1 MVVGGEHWS
10 MLMCWTVRKQLS
22 TVKKIVQC
30 PGRAGRTMTGCCVQE
45 IMLLILSMSVSIATG
60 NTAGE
65 RTLTN
70 DDRRRLFE
78 AENFVYSWTG
88 PNALAR
94 SALVERQERL
104 QYNCEEIL
112 NDVGTVDEV
121 SDPESFR
128 NILVD
133 EQHDLLYCYVP
144 KVACTNWK
152 RVLMVATGKWPGNDP
167 LEIPADQAH
176 SQGTF
181 QRLSNYTLPEIERML
196 ATYDKLI
203 VVRHPLE
210 RLLSAY
216 RNKLEAKH
224 EKSSMYFQSRFGKK
238 IVKRYRQNATEQ
250 SLKNG
255 DDVTFPEFVEFV
267 TDDSSN
273 ETRNEHWNPIYEL
286 CQPCLVNYNLVSKYE
301 SLVEDATEVLERMG
315 VESVNFPAKPVN
327 SEPTSKKLEKYY
339 STLTYRQ
346 LRKLADMYKLDL
358 KLFDYSLEEVLGFS
372 LA

>member
-1 MVVGGEHWS
+1 MTECRVWGTVLFLINISSLMVDTSAFGG
-10 MLMCWTVRKQLS
+10 
-22 TVKKIVQC
+22 
-30 PGRAGRTMTGCCVQE
+30 
-45 IMLLILSMSVSIATG
+45 
-60 NTAGE
+60 

-70 DDRRRLFE
+70 DEKGRSFE
-78 AENFVYSWTG
+78 TEDSVYSWTG

-104 QYNCEEIL
+104 QYNCEEIFEVRDSL
-112 NDVGTVDEV
+112 NEDLN
-121 SDPESFR
+121 PESFR

-133 EQHDLLYCYVP
+133 EQHELLYCYVP

-152 RVLMVATGKWPGNDP
+152 RVLMVATGKWP
-167 LEIPADQAH
+167 
-176 SQGTF
+176 
-181 QRLSNYTLPEIERML
+181 ERML

-224 EKSSMYFQSRFGKK
+224 EKSSRYFQTRFGKK
-238 IVKRYRQNATEQ
+238 IIRRYRQNATVE
-250 SLKNG
+250 SLRNG
-255 DDVTFPEFVEFV
+255 DDVTFREFVQFV

-273 ETRNEHWNPIYEL
+273 ETRNEHWKPIYEL
-286 CQPCLVNYNLVSKYE
+286 CHPCLVNYNLVSKYE

-315 VESVNFPAKPVN
+315 VESVNFPTKPVN
-327 SEPTSKKLEKYY
+327 SEPTAKKLEKYY
-339 STLTYRQ
+339 STLTYKQ
-346 LRKLADMYKLDL
+346 LRKLADLYKLDL
-358 KLFDYSLEEVLGFS
+358 RLFDYSLEDVLGFS

>member
-1 MVVGGEHWS
+1 M
-10 MLMCWTVRKQLS
+10 
-22 TVKKIVQC
+22 
-30 PGRAGRTMTGCCVQE
+30 GRTMTGCRVWG
-45 IMLLILSMSVSIATG
+45 MAFLLLNVPFARASV
-60 NTAGE
+60 AGD
-65 RTLTN
+65 RTLS
-70 DDRRRLFE
+70 DEQRRSSEVESLR
-78 AENFVYSWTG
+78 YSCTG

-112 NDVGTVDEV
+112 GDVENEV
-121 SDPESFR
+121 SSPESLR

-133 EQHDLLYCYVP
+133 EQHELLYCYVP

-152 RVLMVATGKWPGNDP
+152 RVLMVATGKWPGSDP
-167 LEIPADQAH
+167 LEIPADRAH
-176 SQGTF
+176 SPGNF

-224 EKSSMYFQSRFGKK
+224 QSSKYFQARFGKK
-238 IVKRYRQNATEQ
+238 IVKRYRPNATEA
-250 SLKNG
+250 SLRNG
-255 DDVTFPEFVEFV
+255 DDVTFREFVEFV
-267 TDDSSN
+267 TDESSN
-273 ETRNEHWNPIYEL
+273 ETRNEHWKPIYEL

-301 SLVEDATEVLERMG
+301 SLAEDATEVLERMG
-315 VESVNFPAKPVN
+315 AESVIFPAKPAN
-327 SEPTSKKLEKYY
+327 REPTAKKLEKYY
-339 STLTYRQ
+339 STLTYKQ
-346 LRKLADMYKLDL
+346 LRKLADLYKLDL
-358 KLFDYSLEEVLGFS
+358 RLFDYSLEDVLGFS

>member
-1 MVVGGEHWS
+1 MGKTMKECRVWRTVLFLLNISSLMIDANIIGEH
-10 MLMCWTVRKQLS
+10 
-22 TVKKIVQC
+22 
-30 PGRAGRTMTGCCVQE
+30 
-45 IMLLILSMSVSIATG
+45 
-60 NTAGE
+60 
-65 RTLTN
+65 TLT
-70 DDRRRLFE
+70 DDGRRKSFE
-78 AENFVYSWTG
+78 TEGSVYSWTG

-112 NDVGTVDEV
+112 GDKNSQNDDLN
-121 SDPESFR
+121 PESFR

-133 EQHDLLYCYVP
+133 EQHELLYCYVP

-167 LEIPADQAH
+167 MEIPADQAH
-176 SQGTF
+176 SPGTF
-181 QRLSNYTLPEIERML
+181 QRLSNYTLSEIERML

-224 EKSSMYFQSRFGKK
+224 EKSSKYFQTRFGKK
-238 IVKRYRQNATEQ
+238 IIRRYRQNATAE
-250 SLKNG
+250 SLRNG
-255 DDVTFPEFVEFV
+255 DDVTFREFVQFV

-273 ETRNEHWNPIYEL
+273 ETRNEHWKPIYEL

-315 VESVNFPAKPVN
+315 VESVSFPTKPAN
-327 SEPTSKKLEKYY
+327 SEPTAKKLDKYY
-339 STLTYRQ
+339 STLTYKQ
-346 LRKLADMYKLDL
+346 LRKLVDLYKLDL
-358 KLFDYSLEEVLGFS
+358 RLFDYSLEDVLGFS